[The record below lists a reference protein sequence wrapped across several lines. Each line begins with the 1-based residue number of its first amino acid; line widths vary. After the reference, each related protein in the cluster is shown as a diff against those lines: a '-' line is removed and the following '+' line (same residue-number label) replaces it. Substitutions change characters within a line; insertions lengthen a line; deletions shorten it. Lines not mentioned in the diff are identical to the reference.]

1 MKRAITILVI
11 LAVVGGIGWKVYQKY
26 SAKRSEAKKGIAS
39 VAVEVAPVRQA
50 TMREIIQPS
59 GDLVARSEFVVAPKV
74 AGRLVKLLA
83 DLGDTVSNGQLIAVL
98 DDAEY
103 NQQVAQS
110 EAELEVVKA
119 AVEEARSTLDA
130 AQREFD
136 RVEALR
142 GKKIASES
150 ELDESRSQYRTALA
164 RNKVAQSLVTQKE
177 AALEAAKVRQSYTQ
191 IQARWTTGGEERMVG
206 ERFADAGAMLAAN
219 DKILSVVDI
228 DVLTAVIHVTEREY
242 GNIKVG
248 QTVGISCNDAY
259 PGRVF
264 PGEVLRVAP
273 LIKQTSREARVEIQV
288 KNAERLLRPG
298 MFILA
303 QIELSRH
310 EGATVVPDAALVR
323 RDEKPAV
330 FLADR
335 QGKKAKLVKVQPG
348 FREGQLVEIVSPA
361 LEGPVIT
368 IGQHQL
374 EDGTAISISNE
385 SPVAGGAPAAATQA
399 AEAGASKAKA
409 EAKS

>member
-26 SAKRSEAKKGIAS
+26 TAKRGEVKKGAAS
-39 VAVEVAPVRQA
+39 VAVEVAPVRQGTIHEVA
-50 TMREIIQPS
+50 EFA

-98 DDAEY
+98 DDEEY
-103 NQQVAQS
+103 GQQVAQS
-110 EAELEVVKA
+110 EAELEVSKA
-119 AVEEARSTLDA
+119 SVEEAGSTLDA

-164 RNKVAQSLVTQKE
+164 RTKVAQSLVTQKE

-191 IQARWTTGGEERMVG
+191 IRARWTTGGQERMVG
-206 ERFADAGAMLAAN
+206 ERFADAGAMLKAN
-219 DKILSVVDI
+219 DPIVLVVDI
-228 DVLTAVIHVTEREY
+228 EELTAVIHVTEREY
-242 GNIKVG
+242 ANIKVG
-248 QTVGISCNDAY
+248 QVVEIICDAY
-259 PGRVF
+259 PKKPF
-264 PGEVLRVAP
+264 AGEVLRVAP
-273 LIKQTSREARVEIQV
+273 LVKQTSREARVEIQV

-303 QIELSRH
+303 RIELARH

-323 RDEKPAV
+323 RDEQPAV
-330 FLADR
+330 FVADR
-335 QGKKAKLVKVQPG
+335 EGKKANLVKVQPG
-348 FREGQLVEIVSPA
+348 FREGPLVEIVSPA
-361 LEGPVIT
+361 LEGSVIT

-374 EDGTAISISNE
+374 EDGTAIAISNE
-385 SPVAGGAPAAATQA
+385 QPAAATQA
-399 AEAGASKAKA
+399 AEAGASEAKA